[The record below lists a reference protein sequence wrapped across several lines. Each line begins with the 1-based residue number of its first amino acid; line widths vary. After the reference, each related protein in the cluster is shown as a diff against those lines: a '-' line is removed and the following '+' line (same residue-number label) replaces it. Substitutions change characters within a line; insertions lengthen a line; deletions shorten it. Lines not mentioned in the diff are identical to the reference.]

1 MDIKKEDI
9 KQLFFAT
16 TNSKSERVNNILKII
31 IKSLVDE
38 KDEGRVVIDYKKLR
52 NELTYF
58 KYYDVRED
66 GFSYFFMYIPIII
79 SNKRFD
85 SGLMECLK
93 LAKNLFGW
101 MGESKVYISVF
112 KAFVFFSIYRY
123 MLEMDEPEYA
133 ACLTRVKEE
142 IIKFNPKVEK
152 VDFVNL
158 QKFRIKLLDRIF
170 KANKREFILDE
181 DDLFFDFDRL
191 FLIVESVFYGGDHGF
206 NEPEN
211 VIKNFLNAV
220 LDIIGSRMGEE
231 DVAESPMKKEFKT
244 EETITKDSI
253 AKDSITKENK
263 SDLLEIYTNSETD
276 RSYDS
281 NFFKKSADYLIK
293 LRYGMVGIKHNEAL
307 VNPIY
312 LLDKKVGDELL
323 DPVFNNIVIEKNDGR
338 TVTIISKTG
347 RYTLDFTEE
356 R

>member
-9 KQLFFAT
+9 KQLFFAA

-58 KYYDVRED
+58 KYYDVGED

-79 SNKRFD
+79 SNKKFD

-93 LAKNLFGW
+93 LAKNLSGW

-112 KAFVFFSIYRY
+112 KAFVFFSIYRS
-123 MLEMDEPEYA
+123 MIEMDEPEYTDS
-133 ACLTRVKEE
+133 LSRVKEE
-142 IIKFNPKVEK
+142 IIRFNPKVQK

-158 QKFRIKLLDRIF
+158 QKFRIKLLDRLF
-170 KANKREFILDE
+170 KASKREFILDS

-206 NEPEN
+206 NESEE
-211 VIKNFLNAV
+211 VIKNFLDAV
-220 LDIIGSRMGEE
+220 LDIVGSRMGEE
-231 DVAESPMKKEFKT
+231 DVA
-244 EETITKDSI
+244 
-253 AKDSITKENK
+253 
-263 SDLLEIYTNSETD
+263 DLNEIYADSETD
-276 RSYDS
+276 RTYDS
-281 NFFKKSADYLIK
+281 NFFKKSADYLIR
-293 LRYGMVGIKHNEAL
+293 LRDGMVGIKHNEAM
-307 VNPIY
+307 VNPAY
-312 LLDKKVGDELL
+312 LLDKNVGDELL
-323 DPVFNNIVIEKNDGR
+323 DPVFNKIVIEKNDGR